1 MATAITPPLLAARH
15 IPAGIS
21 ATGGAAIIADSGIAT
36 ALCAALGVGV
46 GAIIRNQAGAIIAV
60 LALLYVAEPLL
71 GFIPHLGTAIQ
82 QYGLGGLAAATTHTA
97 GFPGSAHL
105 GQPAATLI
113 LAGYA
118 AAALLAGAALL
129 RRRDITT
136 GLRFPT
142 PARPHNRQAE
152 PKPRPPAPP
161 GTGPQAA
168 VCAARPQRLHIR
180 NPRRAE
186 PGITTWPP
194 KPRQPGGH
202 DTDSAGRMS
211 FYKEGGW
218 PAITFGD
225 GLLAGG
231 LDDRHSGGSP
241 GGHME
246 PAAVTCC
253 RGRPDRGGERLRL
266 GRQVLRFA
274 SADDHRDCGRVVV
287 DRGPARRGFRL
298 PVAGAA

>member
-1 MATAITPPLLAARH
+1 MATVITPPLLAARH

-21 ATGGAAIIADSGIAT
+21 ATGGAAIIAGSGIAT
-36 ALCAALGVGV
+36 ALCAALGIGV

-105 GQPAATLI
+105 LGQPAATLI

-118 AAALLAGAALL
+118 AAAPLAGAALP

-186 PGITTWPP
+186 LGITTWPP

-202 DTDSAGRMS
+202 DTDSAGIRS
-211 FYKEGGW
+211 HAFRK
-218 PAITFGD
+218 
-225 GLLAGG
+225 
-231 LDDRHSGGSP
+231 SGY
-241 GGHME
+241 
-246 PAAVTCC
+246 VW
-253 RGRPDRGGERLRL
+253 
-266 GRQVLRFA
+266 
-274 SADDHRDCGRVVV
+274 
-287 DRGPARRGFRL
+287 
-298 PVAGAA
+298 